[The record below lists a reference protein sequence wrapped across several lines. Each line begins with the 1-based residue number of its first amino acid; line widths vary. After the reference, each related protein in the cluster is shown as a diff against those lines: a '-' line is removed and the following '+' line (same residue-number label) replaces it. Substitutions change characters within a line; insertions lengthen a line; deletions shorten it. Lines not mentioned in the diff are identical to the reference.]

1 MGADN
6 IEDNIKVL
14 EEYGDMLDSLKARG
28 ADSGTLNSIL
38 EMDIEE
44 GMKYGAELLKM
55 SDTEWN
61 SYFSSLEKLN
71 QTAASIS
78 EKYYQDQVDIVKE
91 SFVDK
96 LRSVFSDLSSDM
108 YQVGVDVAKE
118 FTKGWNEKM
127 GTEDLT
133 LGDIMTSVSGGTLST
148 APTAAKSMVSAAVSG
163 AVGMANIPA
172 VMANIPIYIGTQ
184 KLADLIVDIT
194 NGKIIQ
200 TGKNVLMT

>member
-1 MGADN
+1 
-6 IEDNIKVL
+6 
-14 EEYGDMLDSLKARG
+14 
-28 ADSGTLNSIL
+28 
-38 EMDIEE
+38 
-44 GMKYGAELLKM
+44 
-55 SDTEWN
+55 
-61 SYFSSLEKLN
+61 
-71 QTAASIS
+71 
-78 EKYYQDQVDIVKE
+78 
-91 SFVDK
+91 
-96 LRSVFSDLSSDM
+96 M